1 MLNTRGSNFNVISS
15 KLEELSVQI
24 LDLIVFFKEKISFSL
39 ISREHFQ
46 FWQLND
52 KYDINNMKN
61 L

>member
-24 LDLIVFFKEKISFSL
+24 LDWIVFFKEKISFLL

-52 KYDINNMKN
+52 KYDINNVKN